1 MKRTPFLIF
10 MIVALSLLC
19 SCTKK
24 AATVT
29 DGTTSQYP
37 ISLTSVKMSDTA
49 SFKRSNGKVC
59 MEFVDVSVTYPKF
72 FIDKASTAKLQ
83 KLFTRMVLEGND
95 SLDIDDAL
103 KEYTRATLNSN
114 SLDST
119 DVNEYAVAEGAVS
132 DRILI
137 AVNIT
142 IAYHQHDILTLCK
155 EETVKKDEVSS
166 KTHQY
171 YNIDLKNIAPI
182 DLSMFRSDAFG
193 AVCKALKQQL
203 MTQNRAKNSDELN
216 DLGFFNIDNLTL
228 TTNFCFGENGV
239 TWSSLPQEL
248 AADANLEPKI
258 TLDYATLKRWA
269 SDKSVLKRF

>member
-83 KLFTRMVLEGND
+83 KLFTRMVL
-95 SLDIDDAL
+95 
-103 KEYTRATLNSN
+103 
-114 SLDST
+114 
-119 DVNEYAVAEGAVS
+119 
-132 DRILI
+132 
-137 AVNIT
+137 
-142 IAYHQHDILTLCK
+142 
-155 EETVKKDEVSS
+155 
-166 KTHQY
+166 
-171 YNIDLKNIAPI
+171 
-182 DLSMFRSDAFG
+182 
-193 AVCKALKQQL
+193 
-203 MTQNRAKNSDELN
+203 
-216 DLGFFNIDNLTL
+216 
-228 TTNFCFGENGV
+228 
-239 TWSSLPQEL
+239 
-248 AADANLEPKI
+248 
-258 TLDYATLKRWA
+258 
-269 SDKSVLKRF
+269 

>member
-1 MKRTPFLIF
+1 

-103 KEYTRATLNSN
+103 KEYTRATAIR
-114 SLDST
+114 ST
-119 DVNEYAVAEGAVS
+119 
-132 DRILI
+132 
-137 AVNIT
+137 
-142 IAYHQHDILTLCK
+142 
-155 EETVKKDEVSS
+155 
-166 KTHQY
+166 
-171 YNIDLKNIAPI
+171 APMST
-182 DLSMFRSDAFG
+182 SM
-193 AVCKALKQQL
+193 
-203 MTQNRAKNSDELN
+203 
-216 DLGFFNIDNLTL
+216 
-228 TTNFCFGENGV
+228 
-239 TWSSLPQEL
+239 P
-248 AADANLEPKI
+248 
-258 TLDYATLKRWA
+258 
-269 SDKSVLKRF
+269 